1 MWGAIAR
8 GVGGALVGEVAV
20 NLALNT
26 KGFKKDVNNT
36 VKSTENSFGSAFNK
50 IAKLAATAFSA
61 KVMWD
66 FGKASVQAASEA
78 QSAWTGLY
86 SIVDGTG
93 KSFAEAKGFIEEY
106 ISDGLVPLS
115 NATTAYK
122 NLAARGY
129 STEQIEGTLT
139 ALKDAAAFGR
149 QASYSLGDAITSA
162 TEGLKNENS
171 INFCPYRE
179 RFLYA

>member
-1 MWGAIAR
+1 MWGAVAK
-8 GVGGALVGEVAV
+8 GVAGSLIGEVAMR
-20 NLALNT
+20 LIIDDKTYKGQLNGAI
-26 KGFKKDVNNT
+26 KQ
-36 VKSTENSFGSAFNK
+36 TENSVSATAKKIGKLIGSAF
-50 IAKLAATAFSA
+50 ATK
-61 KVMWD
+61 KVWD
-66 FGKASVQAASEA
+66 FGVASVNAASQA

-93 KSFAEAKGFIEEY
+93 KSFADAKGFIEEY

-171 INFCPYRE
+171 VNYCPYRE
-179 RFLYA
+179 QFLYA